1 MAPSHLEPLRV
12 VIDTSTA
19 LPVLT
24 GEDVD
29 NHWLVLLWQS
39 NGITPMVNSETIE
52 ELKAKII
59 EASPTAKELQ
69 ARRFLIKIMSRYEPW
84 CETVPLATVPDA
96 PQCRDA
102 NDQMFIDL
110 AIAGEA
116 DILFTRDPDLLTMSP
131 ISTFRILDDRDGQ
144 PVLVAQERGATSPMT
159 MTPARSS
166 PFAAM
171 ARDPLHPDVIY
182 RDERCF
188 VVRDVNSRTPARPL
202 ITP

>member
-1 MAPSHLEPLRV
+1 MAPRRPELVRV

-39 NGITPMVNSETIE
+39 NRIIPMVNSETIE
-52 ELKAKII
+52 ELKAQII
-59 EASPTAKELQ
+59 EHSPTAKELQ
-69 ARRFLIKIMSRYEPW
+69 ARRFLIKTMSRYEPW
-84 CETVPLATVPDA
+84 CETVSLVAVPDA

-116 DILFTRDPDLLTMSP
+116 DILFTRDPDLLTMDLGP
-131 ISTFRILDDRDGQ
+131 TIRILDDRQGQ
-144 PVLVAQERGATSPMT
+144 PAL
-159 MTPARSS
+159 
-166 PFAAM
+166 
-171 ARDPLHPDVIY
+171 
-182 RDERCF
+182 
-188 VVRDVNSRTPARPL
+188 L
-202 ITP
+202 IP